1 VEYHGGTETQAFAA
15 IEEKIRANTS
25 VVLAESAKSKTLPR
39 EAAVAL
45 AERRVRN
52 AMGYHR

>member
-1 VEYHGGTETQAFAA
+1 VEYHNGAKTQAFAT
-15 IEEKIRANTS
+15 IEEKISANTS
-25 VVLAESAKSKTLPR
+25 VVLAESAKSKSLPR

-52 AMGYHR
+52 AMRYRR